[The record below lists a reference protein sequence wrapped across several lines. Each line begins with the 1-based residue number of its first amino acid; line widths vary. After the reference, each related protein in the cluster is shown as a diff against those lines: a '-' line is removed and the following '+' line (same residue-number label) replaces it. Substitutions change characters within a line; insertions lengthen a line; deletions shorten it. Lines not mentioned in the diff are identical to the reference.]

1 MRYPGGR
8 FASALPAR
16 GASAADH
23 GGDSAG
29 ALCLGAAC
37 TGCIRSR
44 TSPYRRKKRFAS
56 ALPARGAS
64 GGTLAVI
71 GGLVLC
77 LGAACTGCIRPYP
90 SRPASVLR
98 FASALPARGASVIAI
113 TVSPSKPFASALP
126 ARGASSRAVRIY
138 QRGKLCLGAACM
150 GCIFAPRGGGEAGNL
165 CLGAACTG
173 CIFTRRRE
181 RMFAA
186 YLCLGAACTG
196 CILPSPRPSPLPC
209 SFASALPAR
218 GASRMVSPPFRFP
231 GALPRRCLH
240 GVHPVAVSIV
250 IVHCPL
256 CLGAACTGCIQP
268 RDQHGLSG

>member
-44 TSPYRRKKRFAS
+44 TSPYRRKIRFAS

-64 GGTLAVI
+64 GDGSLIVF
-71 GGLVLC
+71 
-77 LGAACTGCIRPYP
+77 PFF
-90 SRPASVLR
+90 